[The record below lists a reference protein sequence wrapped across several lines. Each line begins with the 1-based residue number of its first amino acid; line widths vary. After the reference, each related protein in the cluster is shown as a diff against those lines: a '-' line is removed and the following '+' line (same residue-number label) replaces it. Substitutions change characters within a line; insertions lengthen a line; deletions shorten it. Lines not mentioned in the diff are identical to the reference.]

1 MPIALI
7 WHGFQFIYISIL
19 VLNLVYALAS
29 IQEMPNNSSI
39 WTPHPSIPHSL
50 DFVLDWSINYFKML
64 SAWVST
70 SCHLYVSW
78 SVPVDSLESVV
89 QKCTHR
95 SHQWQRDIGWYA
107 TFWSRCKGF
116 EEWVIL
122 FHGERAVV
130 VSENLWWVRRASERV
145 RGLGELWLSEP
156 LWTMP
161 NTPQS
166 HNILYCSGSHP
177 S

>member
-19 VLNLVYALAS
+19 VLNLMYALAS

-78 SVPVDSLESVV
+78 SVPMNSLESVV

-122 FHGERAVV
+122 FHGWKSCGSEWKPLMSEKSKWEGKRTRRTLIIRAPMDD
-130 VSENLWWVRRASERV
+130 A
-145 RGLGELWLSEP
+145 
-156 LWTMP
+156 
-161 NTPQS
+161 
-166 HNILYCSGSHP
+166 
-177 S
+177 